1 MKRFLLLK
9 KTVYDLKLVLLREFG
24 FCTGFL
30 CIVYSTG
37 MFDVFG
43 SLCYCYG
50 TPFNFQQIGAV
61 TSVQVGNLN
70 RKQNKLIIKEKF
82 LHESKLN

>member
-30 CIVYSTG
+30 CIVYGTG

-50 TPFNFQQIGAV
+50 TPFRHLCGRIKISNK
-61 TSVQVGNLN
+61 SVALGLSKSECIQ
-70 RKQNKLIIKEKF
+70 KLKEIK
-82 LHESKLN
+82 

>member
-30 CIVYSTG
+30 CIVYGTG

-43 SLCYCYG
+43 S
-50 TPFNFQQIGAV
+50 
-61 TSVQVGNLN
+61 
-70 RKQNKLIIKEKF
+70 
-82 LHESKLN
+82 